1 MIQIRV
7 ETLAIFEKKVNCFLQ
22 ASVARNCPVTIGDK
36 ILLRRL
42 TVTALTN
49 EHISSVSVREDH
61 NPKSTVAEGLHGHPD
76 LFSSLL
82 TCFVRGRG
90 EFLRSKGPSI

>member
-36 ILLRRL
+36 NFLERL
-42 TVTALTN
+42 TALIN

-61 NPKSTVAEGLHGHPD
+61 NANPTVTEGLYGHPD
-76 LFSSLL
+76 LFSRLL